1 MTRPEVERIAAVY
14 DRPGRQEHV
23 PMIADLCRYVRA
35 MEAAWEEI
43 VNLDPDLGERFLAAV
58 ERWTP

>member
-1 MTRPEVERIAAVY
+1 
-14 DRPGRQEHV
+14 
-23 PMIADLCRYVRA
+23 MIADLCRYVRA